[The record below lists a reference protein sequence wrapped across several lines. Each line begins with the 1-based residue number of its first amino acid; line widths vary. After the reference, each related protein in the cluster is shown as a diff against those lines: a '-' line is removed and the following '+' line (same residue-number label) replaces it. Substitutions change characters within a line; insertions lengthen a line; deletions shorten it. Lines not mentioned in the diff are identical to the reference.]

1 MSVALIGTIS
11 AFVAV
16 AVCLAALPVAAW
28 LGRRLGWLDE
38 PGARKR
44 HAASVPFTGGCVVF
58 GCLAAGGLAALLLGG
73 FNTASVRI
81 ASFAVAAA
89 VVFAVGLLEDL
100 RGCPVAGRVAA
111 QGAAACLVAFL
122 EPVAR
127 IGPVEIPP
135 LAGSLLAVVW
145 LVGVTNAIN
154 LLDGL
159 DGLAASVACL
169 VAGSLAVLGVL
180 QGDSAST
187 AVAAVLCAA
196 CAGFLRWNWR
206 PARIFLGDSG
216 ALTVGFVLAWLAL
229 NLASGATGEA
239 GTLAPF
245 MMLGLPVFDTLMV
258 AAGRF
263 TESPARRLRERF
275 RRVVTADR
283 RHLHY
288 LLAAAK
294 GERAVVLRLCAF
306 AGVVCL
312 LALLA
317 VASGMVVFAAAL
329 APAQLLAVAWM
340 RRAGRRAA
348 IRRAAR
354 ASAAPLGLLALLAA
368 ASPEAATAQRSR
380 LDDGFRSEARMQF
393 GPLYLTP
400 SFTLDRFGV
409 DTNVFNTFEA
419 ERDFVV
425 AGTPAVDAWIPF
437 RRRALL
443 TASVAARG
451 EWFERFEGERSVNS
465 DARARFDLA
474 AGPLTFFAAGRRLD
488 TRQRPSFD
496 IDVRA
501 RRVETETNGGVRV
514 ALAPK
519 LSLDL
524 EVAEDRVR
532 FDGDEFF
539 EGTRLA
545 ETLNREERA
554 ARAAFRWQATPLSTF
569 VLAGESREMR
579 FDLSPER
586 DSDNLVVTL
595 GGEFE
600 PRAAMA
606 GSAEVG
612 VRRFEALGAAVSDVT
627 EVVASA
633 ELEFALPADVTATLE
648 ASRDI
653 EYSFSPLY
661 LYYVLNRYGVG
672 IGRRIGNGPF
682 DLSAR
687 VLRDE
692 NEYLGGPGRRDVIMQ
707 HFVTLGYRLNESVR
721 IGLRVGDVRRTST
734 AYRGFEGLQAG
745 LVFEYGS

>member
-28 LGRRLGWLDE
+28 LGRRQGWLDE

-44 HAASVPFTGGCVVF
+44 HAASVPLTGGCVIF
-58 GCLAAGGLAALLLGG
+58 GCLAAGGIAALLLGG
-73 FNTASVRI
+73 FNTGSVRI
-81 ASFAVAAA
+81 ASFAVAVA

-159 DGLAASVACL
+159 DGLAASVACV

-229 NLASGATGEA
+229 NLASGARGSA

-245 MMLGLPVFDTLMV
+245 MMLGLPAFDTLLV

-263 TESPARRLRERF
+263 TESPARLRERF

-288 LLAAAK
+288 LLAAAN
-294 GERAVVLRLCAF
+294 GERAVTLRLCAF
-306 AGVVCL
+306 AAFVCL

-348 IRRAAR
+348 IRRSAR
-354 ASAAPLGLLALLAA
+354 ASAALLGLLALLAA
-368 ASPEAATAQRSR
+368 ASPEVAAAQRSR
-380 LDDGFRSEARMQF
+380 IDDGFRSEARMQF
-393 GPLYLTP
+393 GALYLTP
-400 SFTLDRFGV
+400 SFTLDRLGV
-409 DTNVFNTFEA
+409 DTNVFNTVEA

-451 EWFERFEGERSVNS
+451 EWFERFEGERSVNP
-465 DARARFDLA
+465 DARARLDLA

-488 TRQRPSFD
+488 TRQRTSFD

-554 ARAAFRWQATPLSTF
+554 ARAAFRWRATPLSTF

-595 GGEFE
+595 GGEFA

-612 VRRFEALGAAVSDVT
+612 VRRFEAIGSAVSDVT
-627 EVVASA
+627 EIVASA

-653 EYSFSPLY
+653 EYSFSPVY
-661 LYYVLNRYGVG
+661 HYYVLNRYGVG
-672 IGRRIGNGPF
+672 IGRRLGNGPF

-692 NEYLGGPGRRDVIMQ
+692 NDYLGGPGRRDVIMQ
-707 HFVTLGYRLNESVR
+707 HFATLRYRLNESVR

-734 AYRGFEGLQAG
+734 AYRGFEALQAG